1 MEHTDLFGQD
11 LKLADRFGGLDLCGD
26 CDRDLDLATG
36 YDNAIQA
43 LILRLRVRQG
53 ELAPLGWPTYGSR
66 IHELIGEPNNNFTHI
81 KLMAYARNA
90 IEADPRVAEVTD
102 IQALPGERSTVRLL
116 LDILLINEPNPLNLV
131 YDLDL
136 EAP

>member
-1 MEHTDLFGQD
+1 MEREILFGQD
-11 LKLADRFGGLDLCGD
+11 LKLADRFGGLDLSRE
-26 CDRDLDLATG
+26 RDLDLATG
-36 YDNAIQA
+36 YNNAIQA

-102 IQALPGERSTVRLL
+102 IRALPGERSTVRLL
-116 LDILLINEPNPLNLV
+116 LDILLIDEPNPLNLV